1 MITSLIFAICFFN
14 LLYFPLSL
22 CWFLGHRYVWVCVYF
37 VVVVY
42 AHMLP
47 TFQSLGSVKPLFVY
61 SISISICFMF
71 VSLLGVIAAFAVV
84 VIAAGIS
91 FHYFSD

>member
-1 MITSLIFAICFFN
+1 MC
-14 LLYFPLSL
+14 
-22 CWFLGHRYVWVCVYF
+22 VCF

-47 TFQSLGSVKPLFVY
+47 TLQSLGSVKPLFAY
-61 SISISICFMF
+61 SISICFMF